1 MIKEN
6 KLFVLLTFSLIIS
19 CSGINNDRT
28 IMIPMRDRINLS
40 TLLIF
45 PKTNKEKLPVIFIRT
60 PYQKERLA
68 AYYNYFVENGY
79 VLAIQDV
86 RGRFDSEGEFEP
98 FVNEGKDGYD
108 AIEWIASQKWC
119 DGNIG
124 MIGMSYDGW
133 VQYCAAVERPPHLK
147 TIIPNCAIVDLFYD
161 LPYRF
166 GIFNAYSLLWS
177 DIIESEATSDAS
189 GRRLQEI
196 YAKNWEQ
203 LLKQQPVSELDTK
216 VLSKKLDYYQKWV
229 HHDSKDD
236 YWKQSC
242 FLERIKEIEIP
253 VFIQSGW
260 FDTQLLNSKLAY
272 NALIKSGNKNVK
284 MIIGPWT
291 HGDRES
297 KYYKGQLIG
306 EAADDVN
313 LQNQYIRWFDY
324 WLKGDRNG
332 IPDEPKVQLYALKS
346 DKWISGNTYPLEIT
360 ADKKLYLSS
369 ANGALLKASSGD
381 LLFNNEE
388 IKNGIDKYL
397 YNPENVVEYKK
408 DMEGNFGIFKEI
420 LKKREDYLFYKSSP
434 FENETTIAGQISA
447 KIFGSSNAVDTD
459 WFIILMALDDNDN
472 FVDNICFGMLRAKFR
487 NSLEKPEL
495 LEKDKIYQFDIDLNH
510 YCITLEKGQKIGL
523 IITSSFLYPYFAKN
537 LNTGKNNQTE
547 IEYKIA
553 EQKIYHTK
561 EYGSFITI
569 PIVNDDQKK

>member
-1 MIKEN
+1 
-6 KLFVLLTFSLIIS
+6 
-19 CSGINNDRT
+19 
-28 IMIPMRDRINLS
+28 MRDRIKLS

-133 VQYCAAVERPPHLK
+133 VQYCAAVESPPHLK

-166 GIFNAYSLLWS
+166 GIFTAYSLLWS

-297 KYYKGQLIG
+297 KFYKGQLIG

-324 WLKGDRNG
+324 WLKGNRNG

-360 ADKKLYLSS
+360 SDKKLYLSS

-381 LLFNNEE
+381 LLFNNKE

-408 DMEGNFGIFKEI
+408 EMEGNFGIFKEI
-420 LKKREDYLFYKSSP
+420 LKKRDDYLFYKSSP
-434 FENETTIAGQISA
+434 FEKETTIAGQISA
-447 KIFGSSNAVDTD
+447 KIYASSSAVDTD
-459 WFIILMALDDNDN
+459 WFIILMALDYDDN
-472 FVDNICFGMLRAKFR
+472 FVNNISFGMLRAKFR

-495 LEKDKIYQFDIDLNH
+495 MDKDKIYQFDIDLNH